1 MGLLDYFVDP
11 YFLDEKAGRV
21 VVFTGDRRRRGHLVR
36 SESDERKIRSFLEM
50 YYCAEFSIQIVSM
63 LLTIWWTTE
72 LLPYA
77 SENLVA
83 HLLKSGAIFLGIYSL
98 VVALPYVFLRRTYK
112 KGILSFISA
121 QDEIEV
127 SGQRP
132 RKQKV
137 LLAVVVIAF
146 AILVFLVIILLI
158 RTK

>member
-21 VVFTGDRRRRGHLVR
+21 VVFAGDRRRLGHLVR
-36 SESDERKIRSFLEM
+36 SESEERKIRAFLEM
-50 YYCAEFSIQIVSM
+50 YYCGEFSIQLVSM
-63 LLTIWWTTE
+63 LLTIGWTTE
-72 LLPYA
+72 LPYA
-77 SENLVA
+77 SEHLVA
-83 HLLKSGAIFLGIYSL
+83 RLLKSGAIFLGIYSL

-121 QDEIEV
+121 QDEVVV

-137 LLAVVVIAF
+137 LLTVVAIAF
-146 AILVFLVIILLI
+146 AIVIFVAIILLI
-158 RTK
+158 RAK

>member
-21 VVFTGDRRRRGHLVR
+21 VVFAGDRRRRGHLVR
-36 SESDERKIRSFLEM
+36 SESEERKIRAFLEM
-50 YYCAEFSIQIVSM
+50 YYCAEFSIQLIS
-63 LLTIWWTTE
+63 LLITLWWTAE
-72 LLPYA
+72 LTYA
-77 SENLVA
+77 SQHPAA
-83 HLLKSGAIFLGIYSL
+83 HLLRSGAIFLGIYSL
-98 VVALPYVFLRRTYK
+98 VVVLPYVFLRRTYK
-112 KGILSFISA
+112 KALLSFISV
-121 QDEIEV
+121 QDEVVV

-146 AILVFLVIILLI
+146 AILIFLVIILLI

>member
-1 MGLLDYFVDP
+1 MGFLDYFVDP

-21 VVFTGDRRRRGHLVR
+21 VVFAGDHRRRGHLVR
-36 SESDERKIRSFLEM
+36 SDSDERKIRAFLEL
-50 YYCAEFSIQIVSM
+50 YYCAEFAIQLVSL
-63 LLTIWWTTE
+63 LLTVWWTTQ
-72 LLPYA
+72 LPYA

-83 HLLKSGAIFLGIYSL
+83 HLLRSGAIFLGVYSL

-121 QDEIEV
+121 QDEVVV
-127 SGQRP
+127 SGQHP

-146 AILVFLVIILLI
+146 AILIFLVIILLI